1 MDSFTDRPIK
11 QIKIPSNKKDDL
23 ILRLSWTGLNKGF
36 VLTRGR
42 IDILDQLKPEGWWR
56 SYIPAIMNETRL
68 FKPAPRNIKQFK
80 AIGLKINE
88 DNIVW

>member
-11 QIKIPSNKKDDL
+11 QIKIPSKKDDIVL
-23 ILRLSWTGLNKGF
+23 VLKWSGLNEGYE
-36 VLTRGR
+36 LTRAKV
-42 IDILDQLKPEGWWR
+42 DILDQLKPEGWWR

-68 FKPAPRNIKQFK
+68 FKPAPRYLKQFQ